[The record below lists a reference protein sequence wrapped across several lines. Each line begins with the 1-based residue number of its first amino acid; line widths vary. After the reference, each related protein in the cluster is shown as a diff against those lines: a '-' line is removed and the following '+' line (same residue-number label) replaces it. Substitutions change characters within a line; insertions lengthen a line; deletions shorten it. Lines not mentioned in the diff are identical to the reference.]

1 MRLLFVIQDGK
12 GWLWAGLA
20 LIIQNGLVCA
30 NLLTLETNSAFQSPE
45 YVNPRDFRYAFSA
58 SQVHFSKAVV
68 SAAGETRVDL
78 VAAVSAP
85 HSAIVHK
92 LRMCMEFN
100 PSKLS

>member
-1 MRLLFVIQDGK
+1 MGRACSNNTKRTSLCEF
-12 GWLWAGLA
+12 
-20 LIIQNGLVCA
+20 
-30 NLLTLETNSAFQSPE
+30 THLETNSAFRSPE

>member
-1 MRLLFVIQDGK
+1 MGRACSK
-12 GWLWAGLA
+12 NTKRTGL
-20 LIIQNGLVCA
+20 CEF
-30 NLLTLETNSAFQSPE
+30 THLETNSAFRSPE

-68 SAAGETRVDL
+68 LAAGETRVDL
-78 VAAVSAP
+78 EAAVSAP

>member
-1 MRLLFVIQDGK
+1 MGRACSNNTKRTSLCEF
-12 GWLWAGLA
+12 
-20 LIIQNGLVCA
+20 
-30 NLLTLETNSAFQSPE
+30 TYLETNSAFRSPE